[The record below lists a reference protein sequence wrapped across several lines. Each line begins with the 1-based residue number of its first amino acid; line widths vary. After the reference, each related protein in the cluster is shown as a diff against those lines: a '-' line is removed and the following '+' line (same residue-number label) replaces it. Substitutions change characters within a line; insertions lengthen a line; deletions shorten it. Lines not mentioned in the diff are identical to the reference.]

1 MSMQEIYDFYGNAEN
16 FEFGDDSLRAIN
28 RGRQLQV
35 KMENEDMTRE
45 KIHEYRIYKADE
57 DQL

>member
-16 FEFGDDSLRAIN
+16 FEFGNGSLRAIN

-35 KMENEDMTRE
+35 KMENEDMTIE
-45 KIHEYRIYKADE
+45 KVHEYKIYKVDE
-57 DQL
+57 EQL

>member
-1 MSMQEIYDFYGNAEN
+1 MQEIYDFYGNAEN
-16 FEFGDDSLRAIN
+16 FEFRDDSLRAIN

-45 KIHEYRIYKADE
+45 MMHEYKIYKAE
-57 DQL
+57 EEQL